1 MLARFDHRPMLT
13 AVLALSTTVLVAV
26 VITLS
31 MLLITAPPQAPSPPS
46 VGLGGNPA
54 APADAVGQDFSKVYQ
69 SSNEHK
75 AAMVAAQSG
84 HFTQGSPAE
93 KKAEVVAAKSG
104 HFAP

>member
-31 MLLITAPPQAPSPPS
+31 ILLITAPQAPSPPS
-46 VGLGGNPA
+46 VSLGGNPA
-54 APADAVGQDFSKVYQ
+54 APAGAVGQGFSNQ
-69 SSNEHK
+69 SSNEQK
-75 AAMVAAQSG
+75 AEGLAAQSG
-84 HFTQGSPAE
+84 HFTQESPAE
-93 KKAEVVAAKSG
+93 KKTDAVAAKSG